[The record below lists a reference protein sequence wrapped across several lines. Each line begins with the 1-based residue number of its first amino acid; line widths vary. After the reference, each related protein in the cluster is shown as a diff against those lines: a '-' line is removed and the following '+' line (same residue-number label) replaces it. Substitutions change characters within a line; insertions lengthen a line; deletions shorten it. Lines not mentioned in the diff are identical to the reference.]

1 MNLESVIEWNKS
13 EKEKQISYII
23 NAYMWNLEKWYRWTY
38 FQGRNRD
45 IDIGNRHVETGA
57 ELGEGEGEKNW

>member
-23 NAYMWNLEKWYRWTY
+23 NAYMWNL
-38 FQGRNRD
+38 
-45 IDIGNRHVETGA
+45 
-57 ELGEGEGEKNW
+57 KNGTDEPISRAGIEMQT